1 MPSCEENPWEA
12 ILTNVV
18 GTHNLIEAAKRN
30 RVEKVVNLSADKA
43 VYSTSVYGTTK
54 FLSERLAV
62 EASQRGPSCF
72 INVRYSNVFDSR
84 GAVFE
89 VFLNKLSEGEV
100 ISVLDPRMTRFFLT
114 QDQVVSLSLFVLE
127 NAVGGETYIR
137 LAPPVN
143 ILKLA
148 ETMVRVLGK
157 GSIQILQDQA
167 RPGEKL
173 DALLLSREE
182 SKSTYQWKD
191 VFIINSLS
199 RPLPLE
205 GLAPVEE
212 KDYSVD
218 DFMPMSDEELE
229 MLVQGGVKTMRV
241 LILGVIWYA
250 RPQGLSSVSRD
261 GSGGIW
267 SDAKAQ
273 GPLRALFPL

>member
-1 MPSCEENPWEA
+1 M
-12 ILTNVV
+12 
-18 GTHNLIEAAKRN
+18 
-30 RVEKVVNLSADKA
+30 
-43 VYSTSVYGTTK
+43 
-54 FLSERLAV
+54 
-62 EASQRGPSCF
+62 
-72 INVRYSNVFDSR
+72 FDSR

-173 DALLLSREE
+173 DGPFAFTRE
-182 SKSTYQWKD
+182 SKRHLPVERCLYYKQ
-191 VFIINSLS
+191 LE

-212 KDYSVD
+212 RTTVWMTLCLCPTKSW
-218 DFMPMSDEELE
+218 
-229 MLVQGGVKTMRV
+229 RC
-241 LILGVIWYA
+241 W
-250 RPQGLSSVSRD
+250 SR
-261 GSGGIW
+261 
-267 SDAKAQ
+267 
-273 GPLRALFPL
+273 RC